1 MFAVTGTRSGSRAIT
16 GRRIVVLAKDNR
28 NGHDISNRDRIRQ
41 VGTSASARC
50 YCGCSKFSPSLSSQA
65 KVVGSAASPRLRR
78 EEYVSTV
85 RVIPKGSL
93 YRSKART
100 QTPIKWIRGYAT
112 SASATA
118 AATKGRELVEKAQ
131 DHGHPASGT
140 DHGERMEWFTEIEEK
155 QAKLVE
161 TARTKVQY
169 YRSMMN
175 KETDAL
181 DVQGQI
187 ARVKLQRELGPLADV
202 WDKYLELRKS
212 IFDMI
217 PELDDPDPTLR
228 EMFESEYDTL
238 CDQLDGLVTDDLPR
252 LLLPQPETASLPCMM
267 SLNAGVGGLESA
279 LCTED
284 LCRMY
289 IRFAEKKGW
298 KVEEI
303 SRVEGSG
310 GKGGGGIRELTLKI
324 EHSPYGH
331 GASEED
337 GANEI
342 YGLLQWEKGVH
353 RIQRVPANETM
364 GRIHTS
370 TVAVIVLPIYPDS
383 DDAPLVDPKDVKIDV
398 MRARGAGGQHV
409 NRTESAVRL
418 THIPTGI
425 TVSMQDSRSQHQNR
439 AWAWDI
445 LRARLSEK
453 KHNEEVEARRASR
466 RDQVKGADRSDKIRT
481 YNFNQDRL
489 TDHRFGFTLT
499 GLQHIL
505 DGDGLED
512 VIALMKR
519 DLQERRLESLL
530 QGEEDIDY

>member
-1 MFAVTGTRSGSRAIT
+1 M
-16 GRRIVVLAKDNR
+16 
-28 NGHDISNRDRIRQ
+28 
-41 VGTSASARC
+41 
-50 YCGCSKFSPSLSSQA
+50 
-65 KVVGSAASPRLRR
+65 
-78 EEYVSTV
+78 
-85 RVIPKGSL
+85 
-93 YRSKART
+93 
-100 QTPIKWIRGYAT
+100 
-112 SASATA
+112 
-118 AATKGRELVEKAQ
+118 
-131 DHGHPASGT
+131 
-140 DHGERMEWFTEIEEK
+140 
-155 QAKLVE
+155 
-161 TARTKVQY
+161 
-169 YRSMMN
+169 
-175 KETDAL
+175 
-181 DVQGQI
+181 
-187 ARVKLQRELGPLADV
+187 QRELGALAEV

-212 IFDMI
+212 IYAMI

-228 EMFESEYDTL
+228 EMFESEYDSL
-238 CDQLDGLVTDDLPR
+238 CDQLDSLITDELPR
-252 LLLPQPETASLPCMM
+252 LLLPQPETASLPCMI

-284 LCRMY
+284 LSRMY

-303 SRVEGSG
+303 SRVEGTG

-324 EHSPYGH
+324 EHSPYG
-331 GASEED
+331 GGGGGGGGEGEEA

-353 RIQRVPANETM
+353 RVQRVPANETM

-370 TVAVIVLPIYPDS
+370 TVAVIVLPIYPDTEN
-383 DDAPLVDPKDVKIDV
+383 APLVDPKDVKIDV

-418 THIPTGI
+418 THLPTGI

-453 KHNEEVEARRASR
+453 KHNEEVEARRATR

>member
-1 MFAVTGTRSGSRAIT
+1 MFAVSRSRLAVRAVNRPLANSSVGGSGSNST
-16 GRRIVVLAKDNR
+16 
-28 NGHDISNRDRIRQ
+28 
-41 VGTSASARC
+41 RC
-50 YCGCSKFSPSLSSQA
+50 FCGCSKFRPGISTSTTARIPSPHSPSHSHRRQHT
-65 KVVGSAASPRLRR
+65 VHASI
-78 EEYVSTV
+78 EDV
-85 RVIPKGSL
+85 R
-93 YRSKART
+93 
-100 QTPIKWIRGYAT
+100 IKWIRGYAT
-112 SASATA
+112 SAT
-118 AATKGRELVEKAQ
+118 ATKEQE
-131 DHGHPASGT
+131 HGDETLGDS
-140 DHGERMEWFTEIEEK
+140 EMEWFTETEEK

-161 TARTKVQY
+161 TARKKVEY
-169 YRSMMN
+169 YKSVIEQ
-175 KETDAL
+175 ETDAT

-187 ARVKLQRELGPLADV
+187 ARAKMQRELGALAEV

-212 IFDMI
+212 IYAMI

-228 EMFESEYDTL
+228 EMFESEYDSL
-238 CDQLDGLVTDDLPR
+238 CDQLDSLITDELPR
-252 LLLPQPETASLPCMM
+252 LLLPQPETASLPCMI

-284 LCRMY
+284 LSRMY

-303 SRVEGSG
+303 SRVEGTG

-324 EHSPYGH
+324 EHSPYG
-331 GASEED
+331 GGGGGGGGGEGKEA

-353 RIQRVPANETM
+353 RVQRVPANETM

-370 TVAVIVLPIYPDS
+370 TVAVIVLPIYPDTEN
-383 DDAPLVDPKDVKIDV
+383 APLVDPKDVKIDV

-418 THIPTGI
+418 THLPTGI

-453 KHNEEVEARRASR
+453 KHNEEVEARRATR

-530 QGEEDIDY
+530 RGEEDIDY